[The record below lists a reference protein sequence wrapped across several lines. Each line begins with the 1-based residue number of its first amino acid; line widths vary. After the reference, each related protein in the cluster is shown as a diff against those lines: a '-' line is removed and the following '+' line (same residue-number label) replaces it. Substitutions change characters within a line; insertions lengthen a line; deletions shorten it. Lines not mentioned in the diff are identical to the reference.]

1 VSNANW
7 YKTLKGLRKA
17 IAEKRVK
24 GVLTIDSDA
33 TYFKAVNPKK
43 PDDADEDVYIFDG
56 GYPIELLRECLSLL
70 GIPWE
75 DV

>member
-1 VSNANW
+1 MQKF
-7 YKTLKGLRKA
+7 KTLKGLKKA

-24 GVLTIDSDA
+24 GILFIDNDCTSFYA
-33 TYFKAVNPKK
+33 INPKK
-43 PDDADEDVYIFDG
+43 PDDDTVEIFNG
-56 GYPIELLRECLSLL
+56 GTPMDLLIECLEIL